1 MDAQKNLLKQVKSK
15 LDQLPSLYRD
25 KVSEVMD
32 PLIELCE
39 QMIIRLDKVE
49 KDFEVAVGEFG
60 EAIDHG

>member
-1 MDAQKNLLKQVKSK
+1 METEKDLLDQVKSK

-39 QMIIRLDKVE
+39 RIIIRLDEVE
-49 KDFEVAVGEFG
+49 EELDRG
-60 EAIDHG
+60 